1 MYFEGPFSSF
11 SVQWL
16 PYHSL
21 PCAVITHGS
30 VPARLR
36 GWPSFWSQ
44 LLTCKGLRLC
54 LALLCQYHQRHIN
67 IKTKLLT
74 SPLWSFKLQF
84 SFPRW
89 RFVTM
94 TCKHTHAHTGS
105 EGINDTSHAVETV
118 NEMLLLILCVTYAI
132 CWYFIWG
139 IIEVH
144 LQPASGNSL
153 REYHCSFAPRITIS
167 SCKLHIDP
175 SGESFILEL
184 LLKAPTHRCSC
195 QAAR

>member
-1 MYFEGPFSSF
+1 MQSLLMALFLPVFEADLHFDLSYSP
-11 SVQWL
+11 VKVCD
-16 PYHSL
+16 
-21 PCAVITHGS
+21 CALHCCVNIT
-30 VPARLR
+30 
-36 GWPSFWSQ
+36 
-44 LLTCKGLRLC
+44 KD
-54 LALLCQYHQRHIN
+54 

-84 SFPRW
+84 CFPRW
-89 RFVTM
+89 CFSWW
-94 TCKHTHAHTGS
+94 HANTGS
-105 EGINDTSHAVETV
+105 EGINDTTHAVETV

-167 SCKLHIDP
+167 SCELHIDP

-184 LLKAPTHRCSC
+184 VLKAPTHRCSC